1 MMHILSSGERVR
13 QMRRSFN
20 AKWGPHVIADP
31 VVNRTE
37 GFFGDGGLGLNC
49 TVKLSDLLVEQVHV
63 AGASHC
69 CWPKSGDICGTVV
82 ETSSQWFAVIF
93 FVLLP
98 TVSLAVVLTGTG

>member
-13 QMRRSFN
+13 QMRRSFS

-63 AGASHC
+63 ARCS
-69 CWPKSGDICGTVV
+69 T
-82 ETSSQWFAVIF
+82 
-93 FVLLP
+93 LL
-98 TVSLAVVLTGTG
+98 LTEVWRHLRHRC